1 MRFGLARAALLALAL
16 ATAPARAE
24 EQLPVRFEAAARV
37 GMALP
42 IGNAAGGSQ
51 NNPAGTS
58 LSDLVAW
65 TVPLQL
71 DIGARIGPVFV
82 GGRASYA
89 FGKTGSSFDGA
100 SSRSAS
106 DVRIGFEVLWHF
118 GGDRKVDPWAGIGV
132 GYEWLNL
139 SVSAGNGSTVY
150 ATLRGFEWVSVQL
163 GIDFVLGHN
172 FRLGPYLESNVGQY
186 DSASGGII
194 NVQGG
199 EIGGSTDVQ
208 SKAVHA
214 WIGFGLRFA
223 VLL

>member
-1 MRFGLARAALLALAL
+1 MRIGLAGAPLLALSLVA
-16 ATAPARAE
+16 APARSE
-24 EQLPVRFEAAARV
+24 EQLPVHFEAGVRA
-37 GMALP
+37 GLALP
-42 IGNAAGGSQ
+42 IGNAAGASGS
-51 NNPAGTS
+51 NPAGTS
-58 LSDLVAW
+58 LADLVAW

-71 DIGARIGPVFV
+71 DVGARIGPVFV

-89 FGKTGSSFDGA
+89 FGKTGSSFEGA
-100 SSRSAS
+100 SARSAS
-106 DVRIGFEVLWHF
+106 DVRAGFEVLWHF
-118 GGDRKVDPWAGIGV
+118 AADQNVDPWVGIGV

-139 SVSAGNGSTVY
+139 SVSGTNGSVIY
-150 ATLRGFEWVSVQL
+150 ATL
-163 GIDFVLGHN
+163 
-172 FRLGPYLESNVGQY
+172 RLGPYLETSVAQY

-208 SKAVHA
+208 AKAVHA

>member
-1 MRFGLARAALLALAL
+1 MRIGLAGAPLLALTL
-16 ATAPARAE
+16 AAVPASAE
-24 EQLPVRFEAAARV
+24 EQLPVRFEVGARA
-37 GMALP
+37 GIALP
-42 IGNAAGGSQ
+42 IGNAAGASL
-51 NNPAGTS
+51 NSPGTS
-58 LSDLVAW
+58 LADLVAW

-89 FGKTGSSFDGA
+89 FGKTGSSFEGA
-100 SSRSAS
+100 SARSAS
-106 DVRIGFEVLWHF
+106 DVRVGFEVLWHF
-118 GGDRKVDPWAGIGV
+118 GADRKVDPWAGIGV

-139 SVSAGNGSTVY
+139 SVGASNGSVVY
-150 ATLRGFEWVSVQL
+150 ATLRGFEWVSLQL
-163 GIDFVLGHN
+163 GIDFVLGRN
-172 FRLGPYLESNVGQY
+172 FRLGPYLESNVAQY

-214 WIGFGLRFA
+214 WIDFGLRFV

>member
-1 MRFGLARAALLALAL
+1 MRIGLAGAASLALTL
-16 ATAPARAE
+16 ATASARAE
-24 EQLPVRFEAAARV
+24 EQLPVRFEAGVRV

-42 IGNAAGGSQ
+42 IGNATGPSQ
-51 NNPAGTS
+51 NSPQGTS
-58 LSDLVAW
+58 LADLVAW

-82 GGRASYA
+82 GGRAAYA

-106 DVRIGFEVLWHF
+106 NVRAGFEVLWHF
-118 GGDRKVDPWAGIGV
+118 AADQKVDPWAGIGV

-139 SVSAGNGSTVY
+139 SAAVNNGSVVY

-163 GIDFVLGHN
+163 GIDFALGRT
-172 FRLGPYLESNVGQY
+172 FRIGPYLETNVAQY

-199 EIGGSTDVQ
+199 QIGGSTDVQ
-208 SKAVHA
+208 SKSAHA

>member
-1 MRFGLARAALLALAL
+1 MRIGLAGAASLALIL
-16 ATAPARAE
+16 VTASARAE
-24 EQLPVRFEAAARV
+24 EQLPVRFEVGARA
-37 GMALP
+37 GIGLP
-42 IGNAAGGSQ
+42 IGKAAGASQ
-51 NNPAGTS
+51 NSPQGTS
-58 LSDLVAW
+58 LGDLVAW

-89 FGKTGSSFDGA
+89 FGKTGSAFDAA

-106 DVRIGFEVLWHF
+106 DVRVGFEVLWHF
-118 GGDRKVDPWAGIGV
+118 AADHQVDPWAGIGV

-139 SVSAGNGSTVY
+139 SASANNGSVVY
-150 ATLRGFEWVSVQL
+150 ATLRGFEWVNVQV
-163 GIDFVLGHN
+163 GIDFALGRT
-172 FRLGPYLESNVGQY
+172 FRIGPYLESSVGQY

-214 WIGFGLRFA
+214 WIGFGLRFV